1 MGLKGFERR
10 LERLVE
16 GVFARTFRSSLRPVE
31 LGRRLVRE
39 MDDQRTVAV
48 GGGVAAPN
56 HFSITLGPDD
66 HAQLAEIGESMV
78 RALGEEARTHAKE
91 QGYRFLGPVEVIV
104 KLDPDLGMGSF
115 GLSARVKEGPGGT
128 AGGSLVLPD
137 GTRIALVGRPVV
149 IGRATDAEIRLDQT
163 SVSRRHAEVRPT
175 TDGGW
180 QVVDLGSTNGTRLN
194 GAVVTGERRLNPDD
208 SITVGDTVIR
218 FEAG

>member
-39 MDDQRTVAV
+39 MDDQRTVHV

-56 HFSITLGPDD
+56 SFTITLGPDD
-66 HAQLAEIGESMV
+66 HAQLAEIGESVV
-78 RALGEEARTHAKE
+78 RALGDEARTHAKE
-91 QGYRFLGPVEVIV
+91 QGYRFLGPVEVAV
-104 KLDPDLGMGSF
+104 KLDPDLGLGSF
-115 GLSARVKEGPGGT
+115 GLSARFKEGPGGT

-137 GTRIALVGRPVV
+137 GTRIALVGEAIT
-149 IGRATDAEIRLDQT
+149 IGRATEAEIQLNET
-163 SVSRRHAEVRPT
+163 KVSRRHAQVRPT
-175 TDGGW
+175 SDGGW
-180 QVVDLGSTNGTRLN
+180 MIADLDSTNGTRVN
-194 GAVVTGERRLNPDD
+194 GAVVTERRLNPDD
-208 SITVGDTVIR
+208 AISVGDTVIR